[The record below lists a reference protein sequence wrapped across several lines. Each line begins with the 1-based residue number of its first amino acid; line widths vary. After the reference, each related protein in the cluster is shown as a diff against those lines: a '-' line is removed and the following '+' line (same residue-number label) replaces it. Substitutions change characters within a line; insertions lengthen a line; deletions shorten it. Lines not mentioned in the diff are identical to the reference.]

1 MSVDIEATADQQTAI
16 APKRRR
22 SSRSWPQ
29 LQRVR
34 RATPPS
40 PRALLISY
48 ALSVLSAMLIAVL
61 VNLTVISQFQHV
73 TAQRSLYAALRLSL
87 AAGSAPIG
95 QTDVNGQLVVPGTP
109 IALLQIPAIGVDEVV
124 VEGATSSQTRRA
136 VGHSRDSPFPGQ
148 PGVSVLMGRQ
158 AAYGGVFGDLD
169 RLRSGDLITVTTGQ
183 GISQYRVIGPRT
195 GTVELPGLGAD
206 QGRLMLISA
215 SGLPF
220 MPDGTVRVDAAL
232 VTKAFPRPTPVF
244 SSGALTSQEKP
255 MAGDDSHA
263 VLLSWLLELLVVIA
277 VGAVVAWHR
286 WDRRA
291 AWIIFLPLILVT
303 SLACADRIC
312 DLLPNLV

>member
-1 MSVDIEATADQQTAI
+1 MSIDTQAGPDQQTT

-22 SSRSWPQ
+22 SSAMRPRVQ
-29 LQRVR
+29 LVP

-48 ALSVLSAMLIAVL
+48 ALSLLSAVLIAVL
-61 VNLTVISQFQHV
+61 VNLTVISQFQHL
-73 TAQRSLYAALRLSL
+73 TAQRSLYASLRLSL

-124 VEGATSSQTRRA
+124 IEGTTSTQTRRA
-136 VGHSRDSPFPGQ
+136 VGHSRDSPLPGQ

-169 RLRSGDLITVTTGQ
+169 RLRSGDVITVTTGQ

-195 GTVELPGLGAD
+195 GTEELPDLGVG

-220 MPDGTVRVDAAL
+220 MPDGTVRVDATL
-232 VTKAFPRPTPVF
+232 ISKAFPRPAPVF
-244 SSGALTSQEKP
+244 SSGALTPQEKP

-263 VLLSWLLELLVVIA
+263 VALSWLLELLVLIA
-277 VGAVVAWHR
+277 VGAVVAWQR

-291 AWIIFLPLILVT
+291 AWIVFLPLVLVT